1 MATSA
6 FSHGAADGMMF
17 VRIWPWRSKGSELY
31 VEVAHFKILIFQM
44 KYDETK

>member
-17 VRIWPWRSKGSELY
+17 VRIWPWRSKGSEL
-31 VEVAHFKILIFQM
+31 LCRGSPFQDLDFP
-44 KYDETK
+44 DEI